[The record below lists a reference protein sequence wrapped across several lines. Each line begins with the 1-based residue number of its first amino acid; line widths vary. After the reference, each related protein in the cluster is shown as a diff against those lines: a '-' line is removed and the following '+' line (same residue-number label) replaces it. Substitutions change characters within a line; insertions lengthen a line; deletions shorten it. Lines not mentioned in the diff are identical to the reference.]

1 MWHDC
6 RFFERGAEEWS
17 LITRNSSNKTMKSK
31 LIILSIATLLG
42 CVSCNTIGGVG
53 KDVEAVGI
61 DINSAARSTSR
72 AM

>member
-1 MWHDC
+1 
-6 RFFERGAEEWS
+6 
-17 LITRNSSNKTMKSK
+17 MKSK

-53 KDVEAVGI
+53 QDVEGVGS

>member
-1 MWHDC
+1 
-6 RFFERGAEEWS
+6 
-17 LITRNSSNKTMKSK
+17 MKSK

-42 CVSCNTIGGVG
+42 CVSCHTIGGVG
-53 KDVEAVGI
+53 KDVEAVGS